1 MIMPGISSHSH
12 TDSPLDRETTPTI
25 ASCSD
30 NNDLLLNVVD
40 IKEERTDSPQVP
52 KLWTLES
59 VETPVWSYS
68 LGIRRVVRIPSDIP
82 LSAPSS

>member
-1 MIMPGISSHSH
+1 MPGIPSHSH
-12 TDSPLDRETTPTI
+12 ADASLDRGTTPPV

-30 NNDLLLNVVD
+30 NNDLPSYVVE
-40 IKEERTDSPQVP
+40 IKEERTGSPQVP